1 MEMTET
7 GHTKQYFNLGGGY
20 GDCGWGGCGGYG
32 GNSLF
37 TILLLFF
44 LFGSGNGFG
53 GWGNRGPLGADL
65 AANSAASIAKNEA
78 GLDYLGQTLAGQ
90 GVKLD
95 SIVNSIGLNTAA
107 LQNALCQGFG
117 GLNTAVLNSKYDI
130 TRSIDQCCCNTQ
142 QSIAALAAGL
152 DKATCAIITAGKDNT
167 QAILGALCNHWRE
180 NDNRIICKLEQ
191 ELNAQNIIA
200 ALKN

>member
-1 MEMTET
+1 MEMTEA
-7 GHTKQYFNLGGGY
+7 GHTKQYFNLGGGMD
-20 GDCGWGGCGGYG
+20 GCCGGWGG
-32 GNSLF
+32 GNGLF

-53 GWGNRGPLGADL
+53 GWGANRNAMGADL
-65 AANSAASIAKNEA
+65 AVNSAASIAKNEA

-90 GVKLD
+90 GNKLD
-95 SIVNSIGLNTAA
+95 SIVNSMGLNTAA

-117 GLNTAVLNSKYDI
+117 GLNTAVLNTKYDI

-167 QAILGALCNHWRE
+167 QAILSALCNHWRE

>member
-1 MEMTET
+1 MEMTEA
-7 GHTKQYFNLGGGY
+7 GHTKQYFNLGGGMD
-20 GDCGWGGCGGYG
+20 GCCGGWGG
-32 GNSLF
+32 GNGLF

-78 GLDYLGQTLAGQ
+78 GLDYIGQTLAGQ
-90 GVKLD
+90 GNKLD
-95 SIVNSIGLNTAA
+95 SIVNAMGLNTAA

-167 QAILGALCNHWRE
+167 QAILSALCNHWRE

>member
-1 MEMTET
+1 MEMTEA
-7 GHTKQYFNLGGGY
+7 GHTKQYFNLGGGMDSCC
-20 GDCGWGGCGGYG
+20 GGWGG
-32 GNSLF
+32 GNGLF

-53 GWGNRGPLGADL
+53 GWGANRNAMGADL
-65 AANSAASIAKNEA
+65 AVNSAASIAKNEA

-90 GVKLD
+90 GNKLD
-95 SIVNSIGLNTAA
+95 SIVNSMGLNTAA

-167 QAILGALCNHWRE
+167 QAILSALCNHWRE

>member
-1 MEMTET
+1 MEMTEA
-7 GHTKQYFNLGGGY
+7 GHTKQYFNLGGGMD
-20 GDCGWGGCGGYG
+20 GCCGGWGG
-32 GNSLF
+32 GNGLF

-53 GWGNRGPLGADL
+53 GWGNRGAMGADL
-65 AANSAASIAKNEA
+65 AVNSAASIAKNEA
-78 GLDYLGQTLAGQ
+78 GLDYLGQTLASQ
-90 GVKLD
+90 GAKLD

-167 QAILGALCNHWRE
+167 QAILSALCNHWRE

>member
-1 MEMTET
+1 MEMTEA
-7 GHTKQYFNLGGGY
+7 GHTKQYFNLGGGMD
-20 GDCGWGGCGGYG
+20 GCCGGWGG
-32 GNSLF
+32 GNGLF

-53 GWGNRGPLGADL
+53 GWGNRNAMGADL
-65 AANSAASIAKNEA
+65 AVNSAASIAKNEA
-78 GLDYLGQTLAGQ
+78 GLDYLGQTLASQ
-90 GVKLD
+90 GNKLD
-95 SIVNSIGLNTAA
+95 SIVNSMGLNTAA

-167 QAILGALCNHWRE
+167 QAILSALCNHWRE

>member
-1 MEMTET
+1 MEMTEA
-7 GHTKQYFNLGGGY
+7 GHTKQYFNLGGGMD
-20 GDCGWGGCGGYG
+20 GCCGGWGG
-32 GNSLF
+32 GNGLF

-53 GWGNRGPLGADL
+53 GWGNNRGPLGADL
-65 AANSAASIAKNEA
+65 AVNSAASIAKNEA
-78 GLDYLGQTLAGQ
+78 GLDYLGQTIAGQ
-90 GVKLD
+90 GAKLD

-167 QAILGALCNHWRE
+167 QAILSALCNHWRE